1 MTLSYQPPGNG
12 HSKLRAYIE
21 VQLPWPL
28 PNIAIVA
35 RGGIFDCLMKK
46 QQQQHNA
53 NGSGSASGAGI
64 VVAFGSEKES
74 RGEGGG
80 GGGRRRRRGRRGR
93 NNGANDGSDDDDT
106 ATPPATTRVPLLDLP
121 AATKTATTTKRMATM
136 TAIKK
141 LRFWVGEERTETAP
155 VVPG

>member
-64 VVAFGSEKES
+64 VVAFGSEKGNQSIKSCHACIHPCIFSPLINFAE
-74 RGEGGG
+74 
-80 GGGRRRRRGRRGR
+80 
-93 NNGANDGSDDDDT
+93 ANCRLHL
-106 ATPPATTRVPLLDLP
+106 AVPSWN
-121 AATKTATTTKRMATM
+121 RM
-136 TAIKK
+136 
-141 LRFWVGEERTETAP
+141 G
-155 VVPG
+155 